1 MKPAPKLGVI
11 HYNWP
16 GYDGL
21 EPFLARAS
29 DIGYDYCELWSDDI
43 WAEEDLS
50 AGVPDVGRLEADAE
64 RVVRILG
71 RYNMQVSA
79 VSARNDFLQADAD
92 VMGAQ
97 LVRYRNLC
105 QAVPLVGTD
114 ILRSDGGSNRDGQ
127 VPREE
132 WDAMLEE
139 AFVRSAAFAEEFGV
153 RIALD
158 NHGDATNDG
167 DWQLSLIERVGSPR
181 LGVNLDTMNYRWFGH
196 DLETITRYCRILA
209 PHVFHTHLKDG
220 RNPRP
225 DYQGAALGEGEIDLR
240 STVDIL
246 QAAGYEGVWTAEYEG
261 PEAAGGV
268 GYEKCYGWMK
278 ENV

>member
-1 MKPAPKLGVI
+1 MAAPKLGVI

-21 EPFLARAS
+21 EPFLARARE
-29 DIGYDYCELWSDDI
+29 IGYRYCELWASDI
-43 WAEEDLS
+43 WDEALLGQGD
-50 AGVPDVGRLEADAE
+50 PDQGALEAAAE
-64 RVVRILG
+64 TVTQQLERHDIQVAT
-71 RYNMQVSA
+71 VSA
-79 VSARNDFLQADAD
+79 QNDFIQDDAD

-105 QAVPLVGTD
+105 RAVPLLGTD
-114 ILRSDGGSNRDGQ
+114 LLRSDGGWNREGK
-127 VPREE
+127 VPRER
-132 WDAMLEE
+132 WDGMLVE
-139 AFVRSAAFAEEFGV
+139 AFLRAVEFADEFDV

-196 DLETITRYCRILA
+196 DLATIERYYRILA
-209 PHVFHTHLKDG
+209 PHTFHTHLKDG

-225 DYQGAALGEGEIDLR
+225 DYQGAALGEGEIDLATAVR
-240 STVDIL
+240 CL
-246 QAAGYEGVWTAEYEG
+246 KEAGYEGAWTAEYEG
-261 PEAAGGV
+261 PEAVGGV
-268 GYEKCYGWMK
+268 GYEKCFAWMAK
-278 ENV
+278 NV